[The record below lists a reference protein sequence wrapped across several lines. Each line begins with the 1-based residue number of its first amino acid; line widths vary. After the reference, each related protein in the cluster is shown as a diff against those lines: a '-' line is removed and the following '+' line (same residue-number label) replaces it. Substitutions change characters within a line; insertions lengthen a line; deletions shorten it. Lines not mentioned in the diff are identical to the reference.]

1 MYTAMANASIYKKT
15 KNILVIDSDRDF
27 CKNVRL
33 YLEQDYNVVTR
44 QRLKYID
51 YTIIL
56 NKIDLLIIDEGF
68 NKLNL
73 LDFIQEIKQK
83 HTHLKII
90 VMYTYFQSDKK
101 TEKELF
107 QFVDDMIAK
116 PFDVKLLRNKVNQLF
131 VGKMALA

>member
-1 MYTAMANASIYKKT
+1 MYIIMANASIYKKT

-68 NKLNL
+68 NKPNL
-73 LDFIQEIKQK
+73 LNFIQDIKQK
-83 HTHLKII
+83 HPHLKII

-101 TEKELF
+101 TEQELF

-116 PFDVKLLRNKVNQLF
+116 PFDVKLLKTKVDHLF
-131 VGKMALA
+131 LGKNVFA

>member
-1 MYTAMANASIYKKT
+1 MTDAAINKKA

-68 NKLNL
+68 NKPNL
-73 LDFIQEIKQK
+73 LDFIHEIKQK
-83 HTHLKII
+83 HRHLKII
-90 VMYTYFQSDKK
+90 VMYTYFRTDKK

-107 QFVDDMIAK
+107 QFVDDLISK
-116 PFDVKLLRNKVNQLF
+116 PFDVKLLKEKVDRLF
-131 VGKMALA
+131 AGRLELA